1 MFHTAAANGL
11 HPLCEWKVF
20 ARECDAL
27 FKSKHG
33 GDREAQWWWGSID
46 CDRPEETCTPLLS
59 VWGFSQ
65 CPRKS
70 TFIAPAL
77 ESPQSAAY
85 QAKQLSRDGLRQSH
99 RGP

>member
-1 MFHTAAANGL
+1 MFHMAAANGL
-11 HPLCEWKVF
+11 HPLCEWKAF

-33 GDREAQWWWGSID
+33 GDREAQRWWGSID

-65 CPRKS
+65 CPCKS
-70 TFIAPAL
+70 TFIAPAS
-77 ESPQSAAY
+77 ESSQSAAY

-99 RGP
+99 RGL